1 MTLPNW
7 RHLHA
12 EPTALGRIKTYN
24 SDFIVI
30 ENLGYGP
37 EGSGEHLWLDI
48 EKDGLTTAFAAKLIA
63 RWAGVTQR
71 EIGYAGKKDR
81 YGVTRQ
87 SITVHL
93 PGKDA
98 PNIDALVTPQL
109 RVLNT
114 SRHNK
119 KIKTGA
125 LKGNT
130 FELVVRDLQL
140 DDDLEKRLTAI
151 KNSGVPNYFGQ
162 QRFGRDGE
170 NIERAQSLFT
180 GNKVKNKDV
189 RGMLLSSARSLIF
202 NDVVSARIA
211 SGLHTKPIDGD
222 VFMLGGSKASFKPEQ
237 NDDVIIKRFN
247 DGDIELSAPMWGKGL
262 NKATDQ
268 ALELEQQVV
277 DKYELFA
284 SGLAQYGLKQERRA
298 LLVKLKDMSW
308 QVIDDGLKLN
318 FSLPSGSYATSV
330 LRELAIISDAS
341 NSEQMG
347 E

>member
-7 RHLHA
+7 RYLHA

-48 EKDGLTTAFAAKLIA
+48 EKDGLTTAYAAKLIA
-63 RWAGVTQR
+63 RWSGVTQR

-87 SITVHL
+87 SFTVHL

-98 PNIDALVTPQL
+98 PNIDTLVTPQL

-130 FELVVRDLQL
+130 FELIVRDLHI

-151 KNSGVPNYFGQ
+151 KNNGVPNYFGQ

-170 NIERAQSLFT
+170 NIKRAQSLFA
-180 GNKVKNKDV
+180 GKKVKNKDA

-202 NDVVSARIA
+202 NEVVSARIA
-211 SGLHTKPIDGD
+211 AGLHTSPVDGD
-222 VFMLGGSKASFKPEQ
+222 VFMLGGSKASFKPEY
-237 NDDVIIKRFN
+237 NDDVIVKRFN
-247 DGDIELSAPMWGKGL
+247 DGDIELSAPMWGKGT
-262 NKATDQ
+262 NKSTDQ
-268 ALELEQQVV
+268 ALELEQLVV
-277 DKYELFA
+277 DKHAQFC
-284 SGLAQYGLKQERRA
+284 SGLEQYGLKQERRA
-298 LLVKLKDMSW
+298 LLVKPQDMNW
-308 QVIDDGLKLN
+308 QAIDDGLKLN

-330 LRELAIISDAS
+330 LREIAIISDAS
-341 NSEQMG
+341 NSE
-347 E
+347 